1 MPKGQAH
8 RIKGDFVVPKNSL
21 AYALANPLA
30 VMLDK
35 DPRDFTRADF
45 LKVIAEKRIERITF
59 HYTGL
64 DGKLKELKLPV
75 SDPDQAESI
84 LAEGERVDGSSL
96 FKGMVD
102 ASLSD
107 LYVAPVYSTAFINP
121 LDEGS
126 LDFICRYLT
135 NDGDFAPFAL
145 DSILAKA
152 CRVFRRNSGLELQ
165 IMGELEFFLIGDH
178 GPRLY
183 PAQKQQGY
191 HAAAPYLKSGPIL
204 NEIVRSITQITG
216 AVKYAHS
223 EVGYVES
230 VHSDLEEISGK
241 QAEQLEVEF
250 TPRPAEEMAD
260 ALVLGRWLIRNIA
273 YQHGCV
279 ATFTPKIEEG
289 IAGNGLHFHMELLK
303 DGKNIMADNK
313 GKLTAR
319 ARRLVGGLCAYA
331 DSLTAFGN
339 TVSSAYLRLVPH
351 QEAPTRVCWSDLNR
365 SALIRVPLGWGNLRD
380 LGKRLNPRERGD
392 FSADQG
398 RQTVELRSPDGSA
411 IIHLLLAGIVMAADW
426 AFREGESAARKNR
439 PLELADKLY
448 VQGNVFDDQALLQRL
463 PALPRSCVESSRV
476 LLEKREL
483 YERDGIFPRSVI
495 DYMARMLQGEDDE
508 TMNQGLADLPADDR
522 LHETRRIMHKDLH
535 RH

>member
-1 MPKGQAH
+1 M
-8 RIKGDFVVPKNSL
+8 PKNSL
-21 AYALANPLA
+21 VYALANPLS
-30 VMLDK
+30 VILDK
-35 DPRDFTRADF
+35 APRDFKRSDF
-45 LKVIAEKRIERITF
+45 LKVIDRKRIERITF

-64 DGKLKELKLPV
+64 DGKLKELKFPV
-75 SDPDQAESI
+75 ADPGQAESI

-107 LYVAPVYSTAFINP
+107 LYVVPVYQSAFINP

-135 NDGDFAPFAL
+135 KDGELAPFAL

-152 CRVFRRNSGLELQ
+152 CRIFRRHSGLEFKV
-165 IMGELEFFLIGDH
+165 MGELEFFLIGDRDS
-178 GPRLY
+178 PLY

-191 HAAAPYLKSGPIL
+191 HAAAPYLKSGRIL
-204 NEIVRSITQITG
+204 DDMVRAITQITG

-260 ALVLGRWLIRNIA
+260 SLVLSRWLIRNIA
-273 YQHGCV
+273 YKHGCV

-303 DGKNIMADNK
+303 NKKNIMTDDK
-313 GKLTAR
+313 GKLTVR

-339 TVSSAYLRLVPH
+339 TVPSAYLRLVPH

-365 SALIRVPLGWGNLRD
+365 SALIRVPLGWSNLRD
-380 LGKRLNPRERGD
+380 LGKRINLRETAVVSEAR
-392 FSADQG
+392 S
-398 RQTVELRSPDGSA
+398 RQTIELRSPDGSA

-426 AFREGESAARKNR
+426 AFREDESQPKKNR
-439 PLELADKLY
+439 PLELAEKLF
-448 VQGNVFDDQALLQRL
+448 VQGNIFADQDLIQRL
-463 PALPRSCVESSRV
+463 PTLPRSCVESSRI
-476 LLEKREL
+476 LLEKRGF
-483 YERDGIFPRSVI
+483 YERDGVFPPGVI
-495 DYMARMLQGEDDE
+495 DYVAKLLQAEDDE
-508 TMNQGLADLPADDR
+508 AMNQRLADLPADDR